1 MLICGVAYKEI
12 KQQTIVSTEMSLNV
26 MRPPNNETSRL
37 LDIPETIARVLIQ
50 ISIAENVMQAEHD
63 LVSHYLGA
71 DEVDISDQS
80 RHQLKKLDKILSQ
93 FKGKS
98 FLNLPEKQDV
108 PPTVCLTI
116 NESSV
121 CFMNPGHLIHKC
133 QQKWPELSKTIQQYA
148 YKADNSVETEWH
160 NFIVFYMRMRLNHI
174 QNKGSISTPVVK
186 KHSVAK
192 RLTVIFNHAD
202 PFQDLDA
209 YLQEYGFRKDPV
221 LRGWIFTAIYFDYVR
236 LAYKNGY
243 INMALREF
251 LEGVTS
257 QLTDIPEIVVQKNIL
272 ILLQRYKLIK

>member
-1 MLICGVAYKEI
+1 M
-12 KQQTIVSTEMSLNV
+12 STAMNSYDNRILV
-26 MRPPNNETSRL
+26 DGTSHL
-37 LDIPETIARVLIQ
+37 LDIPETIGRALIQ

-80 RHQLKKLDKILSQ
+80 RHQLKKLKKTLSQ
-93 FKGKS
+93 FKDKS
-98 FLNLPEKQDV
+98 ILTRSVLKKDV
-108 PPTVCLTI
+108 PPTNCLTI

-148 YKADNSVETEWH
+148 YKADNTVETEWH

-174 QNKGSISTPVVK
+174 QNKGSISPPVVK
-186 KHSVAK
+186 KHPVAK

-209 YLQEYGFRKDPV
+209 YLQEYGFRKDLV
-221 LRGWIFTAIYFDYVR
+221 LRGWIFTAIYFDYVQ